1 MRFQRRSEHGTGIDP
16 VAIPADRGRSGRSR
30 SHASFA
36 FAAGLALAQA
46 AVLASGAWVGP
57 LAVHAAPD
65 SNNLAAPILG
75 AVLAIVA
82 DGTAPFEDR
91 PIDVPGMGTIPGTR
105 GVADPGDDT
114 GPHDRVVRSWD
125 TVTYRLAISIREAP
139 AEDLIAEVVLTGP
152 AVWDVQQLAALEL
165 TACRGG
171 ASLHD
176 EGRRLTC
183 DIGRIEAPPAVTT
196 AVDLVVRVDGDGPQ
210 GAVITAA
217 ASVRGPGIEPDP
229 DPARCQVPLENGCDT
244 AAPDITV
251 SSSPAA
257 ELRKFL
263 VSVGTLTVDE
273 VPGRSMKWRLDAVLG
288 ADGDVRGTSAL
299 VGGPWVL
306 PDWWRATGRGTSDL
320 DLPVKLIGCAEEGD
334 GAAWSCDQPAGDGTP
349 VEVTLG
355 DLDLSAVMGD
365 RTASTLPKVV
375 GSVEIKLWVPEEDL
389 VATGWDVQVHNCFA
403 TAIGR
408 PDEALWAPVDAA
420 GQPNLNGLSEPTE
433 NNCAAVVLPV
443 PRAPGRS
450 SPPRRPRPPS
460 TWTAPPPRPPRA
472 TPTPQ
477 AVVSKRY
484 TPLGQGDSVA
494 EGSVFAAEVA
504 VKVLSDTPLPGVIA
518 CDMWDNSTQTLRDDG
533 VDGVRVWWRNTD
545 GDLAPMEPDNVIVEY
560 GRGPWGAKMPEH
572 VSVGERWYKQ
582 SVFTCSDT
590 VALAPPGWTAADG
603 VDFLDAG
610 GGAIDARDVN
620 MVRARFIDPV
630 PVGVEVWIEVL
641 LRAKRNPAGTWLMN
655 YGAGAWGVGSAG
667 SSAGGTWVSEE
678 CFGASGTGRNRVC
691 PKPRPGVR
699 GRPGPIGDMLYHI
712 GVPVWLRKL
721 NDPPSAEGSPIIP
734 GGETAAF
741 TLRAST
747 SPKPGDPPP
756 PDYPPGVSAIGVVV
770 TDTIPAGMTYEV
782 GSATVSSEDLNGNGV
797 LDPGEDLNGNGRIDL
812 DVPFEPLV
820 AEPEF
825 LGVTTLV
832 WRLGDLPFETESAVI
847 RYEARVSRLVRAGTA
862 LTNWAGVTA
871 KGDPPPKCLPRCR
884 NGAGDWYPCPFP
896 DSSDRPTLLGS
907 CRPAAAVGELG
918 VGSASA
924 ITGLDQSSPGDIS
937 AGLCAWAQVIVANI
951 GAAQVEKVSRPA
963 VVAPGE
969 DMVYRL
975 GLANL
980 ASRPAE
986 WFDAVD
992 ILPRPGEPRDPTS
1005 RLRGSFEGITVTEDR
1020 LRPPMEFWASATD
1033 PDELDTAGGGARD
1046 GLVDPVTAWGGG
1058 VEGGAGL
1065 GGEDWPCLLADVGT
1079 TRCLWISSFSEVTA
1093 LRFWGPDPDPDKT
1106 GFADYS
1112 FLAVDSPPRF
1122 IDITLTIPASKPGDI
1137 AHNAWGGRFEGLPLP
1152 VFDSAVIRV
1161 PPEPTP
1167 TPTTTATP
1175 AFSPTPT
1182 SSITLTPPVTPS
1194 PTPTPAVTESATAT
1208 GTGHRIYLPT
1218 TLRGSCSPREVD
1230 VALVIDVSSSMLR
1243 PADDLVTKLKAVQ
1256 RAAQMFIDAFEPS
1269 TDRRRIALVAFNER
1283 AWVVEPMTSD
1293 RIRLEGA
1300 IAGLEADVA
1309 EGTRL
1314 DLGLLAGADALDESV
1329 AGRWRAMVF
1338 LTDGLPN
1345 RVPTPEAGGRQEDT
1359 VLAAAERVRS
1369 ADIQIYTVGYG
1380 RVDAPDIAD
1389 RISPELL
1396 RAIAGDSARYYETDD
1411 AGVLAVLFR
1420 RIAAEIGCIGESGRR

>member
-1 MRFQRRSEHGTGIDP
+1 MRFQRRSEQSTGIDFGP
-16 VAIPADRGRSGRSR
+16 VSADRGRSGRSR
-30 SHASFA
+30 SHVRFA
-36 FAAGLALAQA
+36 FAASLALAQA
-46 AVLASGAWVGP
+46 AVLASGAWGVP
-57 LAVHAAPD
+57 LAVHASPD
-65 SNNLAAPILG
+65 SNPLSAPILG

-91 PIDVPGMGTIPGTR
+91 PIDIPGMGTIPGTR

-139 AEDLIAEVVLTGP
+139 ADDLIAEVVLTGP

-171 ASLHD
+171 ASVHD
-176 EGRRLTC
+176 EGRRLSC

-196 AVDLVVRVDGDGPQ
+196 AVDLIARVDGDGPQ

-229 DPARCQVPLENGCDT
+229 DPARCHDPRENGCDT
-244 AAPDITV
+244 GAPDISV
-251 SSSPAA
+251 SSAPAA

-263 VSVGTLTVDE
+263 VSVGTLMVDE

-288 ADGDVRGTSAL
+288 ADGDVRGTSAPI
-299 VGGPWVL
+299 GGPWVL
-306 PDWWRATGRGTSDL
+306 PDWWRATGRGASDL
-320 DLPVKLIGCAEEGD
+320 DLPIKLIGCTEEGD
-334 GAAWSCDQPAGDGTP
+334 GATWSCDQPAGDGTP
-349 VEVTLG
+349 VEVILG
-355 DLDLSAVMGD
+355 ELDLSAVMGD

-375 GSVEIKLWVPEEDL
+375 GSVEIELWVPEADL

-408 PDEALWAPVDAA
+408 PDEALWAPVDAT

-450 SPPRRPRPPS
+450 APPRTPRPPR
-460 TWTAPPPRPPRA
+460 TGTPHTPRPPRA
-472 TPTPQ
+472 TPTPP

-518 CDMWDNSTQTLRDDG
+518 CDMWDNSTQTLRDDD

-560 GRGPWGAKMPEH
+560 GRGPWGADMPEH
-572 VSVGERWYKQ
+572 VSLGERWYKQ
-582 SVFTCSDT
+582 SVSTCSDT

-620 MVRARFIDPV
+620 MVRARFVDPV

-655 YGAGAWGVGSAG
+655 YGAGAWGAGSAG
-667 SSAGGTWVSEE
+667 SPAGGVWVAEE

-691 PKPRPGVR
+691 PKPRPGAR
-699 GRPGPIGDMLYHI
+699 GRPGPIGDMLYHV

-747 SPKPGDPPP
+747 YPKPGDPPP
-756 PDYPPGVSAIGVVV
+756 PDYPPGVSAVGVVV
-770 TDTIPAGMTYEV
+770 TDTIPAGMTFEV

-820 AEPEF
+820 TEPEF

-832 WRLGDLPFETESAVI
+832 WGLGDLPFETESAVI
-847 RYEARVSRLVRAGTA
+847 RYQARVSRLVRAGTA

-871 KGDPPPKCLPRCR
+871 EGDPLPACMPTFR
-884 NGAGDWYPCPFP
+884 
-896 DSSDRPTLLGS
+896 RP
-907 CRPAAAVGELG
+907 R
-918 VGSASA
+918 
-924 ITGLDQSSPGDIS
+924 GDIPLQLPPREVVP
-937 AGLCAWAQVIVANI
+937 GLCAWAQVIVANI
-951 GAAQVEKVSRPA
+951 GAAQVEKVSRPG

-1005 RLRGSFEGITVTEDR
+1005 RLGGSFEGITVTGDGR
-1020 LRPPMEFWASATD
+1020 WPPMEFWASATD
-1033 PDELDTAGGGARD
+1033 PDVLDTGGGGARD

-1065 GGEDWPCLLADVGT
+1065 GGADWPCRLADVGT
-1079 TRCLWISSFSEVTA
+1079 TRCRWIDSFSEVTA
-1093 LRFWGPDPDPDKT
+1093 LRFWGPDPEPDRT
-1106 GFADYS
+1106 GFVNFS

-1122 IDITLTIPASKPGDI
+1122 IDVALRIPESKPGDI

-1167 TPTTTATP
+1167 TPTMTATP
-1175 AFSPTPT
+1175 ESSPTPT
-1182 SSITLTPPVTPS
+1182 PSASLTPPLT
-1194 PTPTPAVTESATAT
+1194 PTPTPAVTASATAT
-1208 GTGHRIYLPT
+1208 GTVHRIYLPT
-1218 TLRGSCSPREVD
+1218 TLRGSCESRDVD

-1243 PADDLVTKLKAVQ
+1243 PADDLVTKLEAVQ
-1256 RAAQMFIDAFEPS
+1256 RAAQTFIDSFEPS
-1269 TDRRRIALVAFNER
+1269 TDLRRVALVAFNER
-1283 AWVVEPMTSD
+1283 AWVVEPMTGD
-1293 RIRLEGA
+1293 RTRLERA

-1420 RIAAEIGCIGESGRR
+1420 RIAAEIGCIVESGT